1 MKFLKENSYDVVRLF
16 INQVGI
22 TIFAL
27 VLYTAVG
34 FVEDTQLSRNIK
46 VALSL
51 FATLF
56 YFVLIYTVSWEYGA
70 KDKVRIDTGKLK
82 DDKLKGLKYG
92 LFANLINVILGL
104 VSVITLG
111 NYMISGSDGMFTVFG
126 IVNMFM
132 RFIMAMYIG
141 MLQGVFAVWNST
153 ETQNLYFL
161 GQSIGYIVFP
171 FVAAGV
177 VVFGYAMGKR
187 NKRIF
192 PSSKPTVIK

>member
-16 INQVGI
+16 INQIGI

-27 VLYTAVG
+27 VLYTAIG
-34 FVEDTQLSRNIK
+34 FVEDAQLSRSIK

-56 YFVLIYTVSWEYGA
+56 YFVLIYTASWEYGA

-82 DDKLKGLKYG
+82 DDKLKGIKYG
-92 LFANLINVILGL
+92 LFANLINVILAL

-111 NYMISGSDGMFTVFG
+111 SYMTSGSDAMFTVFG
-126 IVNMFM
+126 IVNMIM

-141 MLQGVFAVWNST
+141 MLQGIFAVWNST
-153 ETQNLYFL
+153 DTQNLYFL

-171 FVAAGV
+171 FIAAGV
-177 VVFGYAMGKR
+177 VAFGYGMGKR

-192 PSSKPTVIK
+192 PSSKPTIIK

>member
-34 FVEDTQLSRNIK
+34 FVEDAQLSRSIK

-82 DDKLKGLKYG
+82 DDRFKGVKYG
-92 LFANLINVILGL
+92 LFANLINIILAL

-111 NYMISGSDGMFTVFG
+111 SYMISGSDGMFTVFG

-141 MLQGVFAVWNST
+141 MLQGVFAAWNST

-171 FVAAGV
+171 FIAAGV
-177 VVFGYAMGKR
+177 VVFGYGMGKR

>member
-1 MKFLKENSYDVVRLF
+1 MKFLKENSYDIVRLF

-34 FVEDTQLSRNIK
+34 FVEDAQLSRSIK

-56 YFVLIYTVSWEYGA
+56 YFVLIYTASWEYGA
-70 KDKVRIDTGKLK
+70 KDKVRIDTGKMR
-82 DDKLKGLKYG
+82 DDRLKGFKLGILANLLNIIFAIASVLTLGIYMSSGSEG
-92 LFANLINVILGL
+92 LFSA
-104 VSVITLG
+104 
-111 NYMISGSDGMFTVFG
+111 FG
-126 IVNMFM
+126 IINMFM

-141 MLQGVFAVWNST
+141 MLQGIFSPWNST

-171 FVAAGV
+171 FIAAGV
-177 VVFGYAMGKR
+177 VVFGYAMGKM
-187 NKRIF
+187 NKRII
-192 PSSKPTVIK
+192 PSSKPTIIK

>member
-34 FVEDTQLSRNIK
+34 FVEDAQLSRSIK

-82 DDKLKGLKYG
+82 DDKFKGVKYG
-92 LFANLINVILGL
+92 LFANLINIILAII
-104 VSVITLG
+104 SVATLG
-111 NYMISGSDGMFTVFG
+111 SYMMSGSDGMFTAFG

-141 MLQGVFAVWNST
+141 MLQGIFAAWNST
-153 ETQNLYFL
+153 DTQNLYFL

-171 FVAAGV
+171 FIAAGV
-177 VVFGYAMGKR
+177 VVFGYGMGKR

-192 PSSKPTVIK
+192 PSSKPTIIK

>member
-34 FVEDTQLSRNIK
+34 FVEDAQLSRSIK

-82 DDKLKGLKYG
+82 DDKFKGFKYG
-92 LFANLINVILGL
+92 LFANLINIILAII
-104 VSVITLG
+104 SVATLG
-111 NYMISGSDGMFTVFG
+111 SYMMTGSDGMFTAFG

-141 MLQGVFAVWNST
+141 MLQGIFAAWNST
-153 ETQNLYFL
+153 DTQNLYFL

-171 FVAAGV
+171 FIAAGV
-177 VVFGYAMGKR
+177 IVFGYGMGKR

-192 PSSKPTVIK
+192 PSSKPTIIK

>member
-1 MKFLKENSYDVVRLF
+1 MKFLKENSYDIVRLF

-34 FVEDTQLSRNIK
+34 FVEDTQLSRSIK
-46 VALSL
+46 VVLSL

-82 DDKLKGLKYG
+82 DDRFKGVKLGV
-92 LFANLINVILGL
+92 FANLLNFILAAA
-104 VSVITLG
+104 SVITLG
-111 NYMISGSDGMFTVFG
+111 AHMVSGSEGMFTAFG

-141 MLQGVFAVWNST
+141 MIQGIFAAWNST

-161 GQSIGYIVFP
+161 GQSVGYLLFP
-171 FVAAGV
+171 LIAAGV
-177 VVFGYAMGKR
+177 VVFGYAMGKMNR
-187 NKRIF
+187 RIF
-192 PSSKPTVIK
+192 PSSKPTIIK

>member
-34 FVEDTQLSRNIK
+34 FVEDAQLSRSIK

-56 YFVLIYTVSWEYGA
+56 YFVLIYTASWEYGA

-82 DDKLKGLKYG
+82 DDKLKGVKYG
-92 LFANLINVILGL
+92 IFANLINIILAL

-111 NYMISGSDGMFTVFG
+111 SYMISGSEGMFTVFG

-141 MLQGVFAVWNST
+141 MLQGVFAAWNST
-153 ETQNLYFL
+153 DMQNLYFL

-171 FVAAGV
+171 FIAAGV
-177 VVFGYAMGKR
+177 VAFGYGMGKR

-192 PSSKPTVIK
+192 PSSKPTNIK

>member
-132 RFIMAMYIG
+132 RFIMEIG
-141 MLQGVFAVWNST
+141 RAHV
-153 ETQNLYFL
+153 
-161 GQSIGYIVFP
+161 
-171 FVAAGV
+171 
-177 VVFGYAMGKR
+177 
-187 NKRIF
+187 
-192 PSSKPTVIK
+192 